1 MKIIFKIIC
10 TALPTCCITNKNAF
24 KLDAYCLL
32 STIRGELFLTEIP
45 PSQRPTFLD
54 RDPPSFTETSWTETP
69 WTEETSGQLDRDPL
83 QKYTQVGPPDR
94 DPSGQRPLD
103 KDAPWIEILPGQRHP
118 WTETPQTK
126 TPPPDRDHS
135 PWTDKHL
142 WKHYLRKLRL
152 RAVKILEYLHCY
164 AGDTACDMTN
174 VQVRIFIVYRL
185 TQPNGA
191 ALLHKSCCHGN

>member
-10 TALPTCCITNKNAF
+10 TALLTCCITNKNAF
-24 KLDAYCLL
+24 QLDAYCML

-54 RDPPSFTETSWTETP
+54 RDPPSWTETSWTETPFWTETP

-83 QKYTQVGPPDR
+83 QKYTQVGPPER
-94 DPSGQRPLD
+94 DPRTKTPGQRP
-103 KDAPWIEILPGQRHP
+103 PWIEILPGQRHP
-118 WTETPQTK
+118 WTETPQTE

-142 WKHYLRKLRL
+142 
-152 RAVKILEYLHCY
+152 
-164 AGDTACDMTN
+164 
-174 VQVRIFIVYRL
+174 
-185 TQPNGA
+185 
-191 ALLHKSCCHGN
+191 

>member
-54 RDPPSFTETSWTETP
+54 RDPPSFTETWTETP

-94 DPSGQRPLD
+94 DPSGQRRPLD
-103 KDAPWIEILPGQRHP
+103 RNPP
-118 WTETPQTK
+118 WTETSL
-126 TPPPDRDHS
+126 DRDPS
-135 PWTDKHL
+135 DRNPTPQQRPLPLD
-142 WKHYLRKLRL
+142 RQTP
-152 RAVKILEYLHCY
+152 VKTLPAQTSF
-164 AGDTACDMTN
+164 AGGRNTG
-174 VQVRIFIVYRL
+174 V
-185 TQPNGA
+185 P
-191 ALLHKSCCHGN
+191 ALLCRRHCV